1 MTAIFK
7 KGDRFK
13 ASNYRPVSLT
23 SLCCKL
29 QEHII
34 VSNTMK
40 HLEHHKILTDCQH
53 GFRARRSCETQLV
66 TLCHEL
72 ADSLDKNKQTDMV
85 ILDFSKAF
93 DRVSHQRLLIKLRH
107 YGIQGTTFQW
117 IQSFLSSRN
126 QQVVVDGATSDKVPV
141 ISGVPQGTVLG
152 PLLFLLFI
160 NDLPACVESK
170 TRLFADDC
178 IIYRTVKT
186 IKDCQELQNDLFKL
200 TDLEQKWG
208 MLFHPD
214 KCNSMQVTRSRNPL
228 TFKYSLKGQDLEAV
242 NTAKYL
248 GVDLSNNLSWN
259 SHIDRTAK
267 KANSMLGFLR
277 RNLRINNSDTKTAAY
292 KTLVR
297 PNLEYCASVWS
308 PYTATGKQ
316 KIEMVQRRAA
326 RYATNRYHNTSS
338 VTDMLQDLDWESLES
353 RRVKIQ
359 LTLLFK
365 VIQDLVDIPAAA
377 YLTPASTRTRANHTK
392 KLKQISSRSDAYKFS
407 FFPRTIPVW
416 NSLPATVAE
425 APDLVSFKQGLSTL
439 TF

>member
-1 MTAIFK
+1 MI
-7 KGDRFK
+7 
-13 ASNYRPVSLT
+13 
-23 SLCCKL
+23 
-29 QEHII
+29 
-34 VSNTMK
+34 
-40 HLEHHKILTDCQH
+40 
-53 GFRARRSCETQLV
+53 
-66 TLCHEL
+66 
-72 ADSLDKNKQTDMV
+72 

-93 DRVSHQRLLIKLRH
+93 DRVPHQRLLIKLRH
-107 YGIQGTTFQW
+107 YGIQGTTFKW

-178 IIYRTVKT
+178 IVYRNVKT
-186 IKDCQELQNDLFKL
+186 LQDCQALQNDLYKL
-200 TDLEQKWG
+200 TDWERKWG

-214 KCNSMQVTRSRNPL
+214 KCNTLQVTRARNPL
-228 TFKYSLKGQDLEAV
+228 TFTYSLKGQDLEAV

-259 SHIDRTAK
+259 SHIDRTTK

-277 RNLRINNSDTKTAAY
+277 RNLRVNSSDTKAAAY

-308 PYTATGKQ
+308 PYTAAGKR

-365 VIQDLVDIPAAA
+365 VIQDLVDIPAST

-392 KLKQISSRSDAYKFS
+392 KLRQISSKSDAYKHS

>member
-1 MTAIFK
+1 MIPARILK
-7 KGDRFK
+7 DL
-13 ASNYRPVSLT
+13 AEELAP
-23 SLCCKL
+23 
-29 QEHII
+29 
-34 VSNTMK
+34 
-40 HLEHHKILTDCQH
+40 ILTEI
-53 GFRARRSCETQLV
+53 FRRT
-66 TLCHEL
+66 L
-72 ADSLDKNKQTDMV
+72 ADGEV
-85 ILDFSKAF
+85 
-93 DRVSHQRLLIKLRH
+93 RLLIKLRH
-107 YGIQGTTFQW
+107 YGIQGTTFKW
-117 IQSFLSSRN
+117 IQSFMSSRN

-170 TRLFADDC
+170 TRIFADDC
-178 IIYRTVKT
+178 IVYRNVKT
-186 IKDCQELQNDLFKL
+186 LQDCQALQNDLFKL
-200 TDLEQKWG
+200 TDWELKWG

-214 KCNSMQVTRSRNPL
+214 KCNTLQVTRARNPL
-228 TFKYSLKGQDLEAV
+228 TFTYSLKGQDLEAV

-259 SHIDRTAK
+259 SHMDRTTK

-277 RNLRINNSDTKTAAY
+277 RNLRINNSDTKASY

-308 PYTATGKQ
+308 PYTATGKR
-316 KIEMVQRRAA
+316 KVEMVQRRAA
-326 RYATNRYHNTSS
+326 RYATNRNHNTSS
-338 VTDMLQDLDWESLES
+338 ETDMLQDLDWESLES
-353 RRVKIQ
+353 RRAKIQ

-365 VIQDLVDIPAAA
+365 VIQDPVDIPASA

-392 KLKQISSRSDAYKFS
+392 KLRQISSKSDGYKHS
-407 FFPRTIPVW
+407 FFSRTIPVW

>member
-1 MTAIFK
+1 MNNDLGNRKDSGFILKPCGKTTVELHQSKKMGRCMQIHCTSGTYSTGNMNPYLPRTNIPQPEGCPYPPMPDIEIGRDRVLKLLKKINPNKASGPDMIPARILKDLAEELAPFLTEIFQRSLAGGDVPMDWRSANVTAIFK

-34 VSNTMK
+34 ISNTMK
-40 HLEHHKILTDCQH
+40 HLELYKILRDCKH

-93 DRVSHQRLLIKLRH
+93 DQVLHQRLLIKLRH

-126 QQVVVDGATSDKVPV
+126 LQV
-141 ISGVPQGTVLG
+141 VLG

-170 TRLFADDC
+170 TRLFADDS
-178 IIYRTVKT
+178 IIYRNVKA
-186 IKDCQELQNDLFKL
+186 IRNCQELQNDLYKL
-200 TDLEQKWG
+200 TDWEQKLG
-208 MLFHPD
+208 MLLHPG
-214 KCNSMQVTRSRNPL
+214 KCNSMQVTRSRNLL

-259 SHIDRTAK
+259 CHIDRTAK
-267 KANSMLGFLR
+267 KANSML
-277 RNLRINNSDTKTAAY
+277 
-292 KTLVR
+292 
-297 PNLEYCASVWS
+297 
-308 PYTATGKQ
+308 
-316 KIEMVQRRAA
+316 
-326 RYATNRYHNTSS
+326 
-338 VTDMLQDLDWESLES
+338 
-353 RRVKIQ
+353 
-359 LTLLFK
+359 
-365 VIQDLVDIPAAA
+365 
-377 YLTPASTRTRANHTK
+377 
-392 KLKQISSRSDAYKFS
+392 
-407 FFPRTIPVW
+407 
-416 NSLPATVAE
+416 
-425 APDLVSFKQGLSTL
+425 
-439 TF
+439 